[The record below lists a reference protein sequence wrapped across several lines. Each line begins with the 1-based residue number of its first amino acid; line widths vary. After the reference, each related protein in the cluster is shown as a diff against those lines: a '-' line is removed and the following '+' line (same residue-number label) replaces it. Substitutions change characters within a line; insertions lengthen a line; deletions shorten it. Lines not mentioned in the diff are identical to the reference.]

1 MTDNLQRLADMARS
15 IASPE
20 AVAEDEFGFSLDS
33 NDVTLYFFAPS
44 CESYCAYCRAKVGE
58 FGEQG
63 CPDDFAE
70 SALKGNF
77 FWRATDGATLALNK
91 EENAVYLTD
100 RFDDGAFEDED
111 AFRNYINDFLRM
123 LFDWQQSLNA
133 SIEGKEVAK

>member
-1 MTDNLQRLADMARS
+1 MTDNLQRLAEMARG

-20 AVAEDEFGFSLDS
+20 AVAEDDFGFSLDLD
-33 NDVTLYFFAPS
+33 DVTLNFFAPS
-44 CESYCAYCRAKVGE
+44 GDSYCVYCRAKVGE
-58 FGEQG
+58 FGEQE

-77 FWRATDGATLALNK
+77 FWRATDGASLALNT

-111 AFRNYINDFLRM
+111 AFRDYINDFLRM
-123 LFDWQQSLNA
+123 LFDWQESLNA
-133 SIEGKEVAK
+133 SIAGKEAAK